1 MTLKKYILKN
11 LWLQVVISLLIGL
24 AVGLVLGDD
33 VGVGVEEQ
41 NLDFVTSYL
50 SIPANIFLS
59 LIYMIIVPLIFTS
72 IVVAVNALGATEKL
86 KTLGLGV
93 STYFVITTTIAILVA
108 VLLASIIAPGSLIDV
123 VAMQESYDLSEKEME
138 IKDGFSLD
146 DIPNAVSNI
155 IPRNPIT
162 SYLEGQMFS
171 ILIFALII
179 GLSMAALPKESTKP
193 FLDILESVQ
202 KITLHILLFSMK
214 IVPFAVFG
222 LIVGMVS
229 KVGIESMAG
238 LGVYM
243 GTVVLGLGVLLL
255 VYVLILK
262 IVAKRPISSTFS
274 KFRNPQTVSFSTAS
288 SMATMPV
295 TLKTAEEDLKI
306 DPEVSKFVIPFGTTV
321 NMALKTAEEDL
332 KIDPEVSKFVIPFGT
347 TVNMDGTALYQVI
360 AVFFLAQ
367 LFSIELSILAIFV
380 IIITSLLASI
390 GTPAVPGA
398 GTIVLSTILITV
410 GIPPVGILLLLSVDR
425 ILDMIR
431 TMVNVTGD
439 LTACC
444 VFDKITGNSKK

>member
-1 MTLKKYILKN
+1 ML
-11 LWLQVVISLLIGL
+11 
-24 AVGLVLGDD
+24 
-33 VGVGVEEQ
+33 
-41 NLDFVTSYL
+41 
-50 SIPANIFLS
+50 
-59 LIYMIIVPLIFTS
+59 
-72 IVVAVNALGATEKL
+72 
-86 KTLGLGV
+86 
-93 STYFVITTTIAILVA
+93 
-108 VLLASIIAPGSLIDV
+108 
-123 VAMQESYDLSEKEME
+123 
-138 IKDGFSLD
+138 
-146 DIPNAVSNI
+146 
-155 IPRNPIT
+155 
-162 SYLEGQMFS
+162 S

-179 GLSMAALPKESTKP
+179 GLSMAALPKESAKP
-193 FLDILESVQ
+193 LLDILESVQ

-229 KVGIESMAG
+229 KIGLESMAG

-243 GTVVLGLGVLLL
+243 ITVVIGLAIMLS
-255 VYVLILK
+255 VYALILK
-262 IVAKRPISSTFS
+262 FVAKRPISSTFS

-295 TLKTAEEDLKI
+295 TLKTAEEDLKV
-306 DPEVSKFVIPFGTTV
+306 DPKVSKFVIP
-321 NMALKTAEEDL
+321 L
-332 KIDPEVSKFVIPFGT
+332 GT

-367 LFSIELSILAIFV
+367 LFAIELSMISILV

-398 GTIVLSTILITV
+398 GVIVLSTILITV

-439 LTACC
+439 LTATC
-444 VFDKITGNSKK
+444 VFDEITRDKK

>member
-1 MTLKKYILKN
+1 MTFKNYILKN
-11 LWLQVVISLLIGL
+11 LWIQVVISLIAGL
-24 AVGLVLGDD
+24 FVGLIIGDD
-33 VGVGVEEQ
+33 VG
-41 NLDFVTSYL
+41 
-50 SIPANIFLS
+50 S
-59 LIYMIIVPLIFTS
+59 LIYMIIVPLIFSS
-72 IVVAVNALGATEKL
+72 IVVAITSLGSREKL

-93 STYFVITTTIAILVA
+93 GIYFVITTTIAILVA
-108 VLLASIIAPGSLIDV
+108 VFLVSIIAPGDLLDFSALK
-123 VAMQESYDLSEKEME
+123 ESYNLTDAEVE

-162 SYLEGQMFS
+162 SYLEGQMLS

-179 GLSMAALPKESTKP
+179 GLSMAALPKESAKP
-193 FLDILESVQ
+193 LLDILESIQ

-222 LIVGMVS
+222 LIVGMIS
-229 KVGIESMAG
+229 KVGIGSMVGMGA
-238 LGVYM
+238 YM
-243 GTVVLGLGVLLL
+243 GTVVLGLGVML
-255 VYVLILK
+255 VVYILILK

-295 TLKTAEEDLKI
+295 TLKTAEESLKI
-306 DPEVSKFVIPFGTTV
+306 DTR
-321 NMALKTAEEDL
+321 
-332 KIDPEVSKFVIPFGT
+332 VSKFVIPFGT

-367 LFSIELSILAIFV
+367 LFSIELSMISIFV

-398 GTIVLSTILITV
+398 GVIVLSTILITV
-410 GIPPVGILLLLSVDR
+410 GIPPVGILLLISVDR

-444 VFDKITGNSKK
+444 VFDKITRD

>member
-1 MTLKKYILKN
+1 LI
-11 LWLQVVISLLIGL
+11 IGL
-24 AVGLVLGDD
+24 SVGLILGDD
-33 VGVGVEEQ
+33 VGLSVEDES
-41 NLDFVTSYL
+41 LDFVTSYL
-50 SIPANIFLS
+50 KIPASIFVS
-59 LIYMIIVPLIFTS
+59 LIYMIIVPLIFSS
-72 IVVAVNALGATEKL
+72 IVVAINSLGTTKKL

-93 STYFVITTTIAILVA
+93 ATYFVITTTIAILVA
-108 VLLASIIAPGSLIDV
+108 VLLASLIAPGNLLDISAL
-123 VAMQESYDLSEKEME
+123 QESYDLSSNDMK
-138 IKDGFSLD
+138 INDGFSLD

-155 IPRNPIT
+155 IPKNPIT
-162 SYLEGQMFS
+162 SYLEGQMLS
-171 ILIFALII
+171 ILILC
-179 GLSMAALPKESTKP
+179 LSMAALPKESSKP
-193 FLDILESVQ
+193 LLDILESIQ
-202 KITLHILLFSMK
+202 KITLKILLFSMK

-229 KVGIESMAG
+229 KIGLESMAG

-243 GTVVLGLGVLLL
+243 GTVVLGLAIMLS

-262 IVAKRPISSTFS
+262 FIAKRPISSTFS

-295 TLKTAEEDLKI
+295 TLKTAEESLKI
-306 DPEVSKFVIPFGTTV
+306 
-321 NMALKTAEEDL
+321 N
-332 KIDPEVSKFVIPFGT
+332 PEVSKFVIPFGT

-367 LFSIELSILAIFV
+367 LFSIELSPLAILV

-444 VFDKITGNSKK
+444 VFHKITQNKSAEKK

>member
-1 MTLKKYILKN
+1 MTMIKYIFKN
-11 LWLQVVISLLIGL
+11 LWLQIVISLIIGL
-24 AVGLVLGDD
+24 SVGLILGDD
-33 VGVGVEEQ
+33 VGLSVEDES
-41 NLDFVTSYL
+41 LDFVTSYL
-50 SIPANIFLS
+50 KIPASIFVS
-59 LIYMIIVPLIFTS
+59 LIYMIIVPLIFSS
-72 IVVAVNALGATEKL
+72 IVVAINSLGTTKKL

-93 STYFVITTTIAILVA
+93 ATYFVITTTIAILVA
-108 VLLASIIAPGSLIDV
+108 VLLASLIAPGNLLDISAL
-123 VAMQESYDLSEKEME
+123 QESYDLSSKDMK
-138 IKDGFSLD
+138 INDGFSLD
-146 DIPNAVSNI
+146 DIPNAISSI
-155 IPRNPIT
+155 IPKNPIT
-162 SYLEGQMFS
+162 SYLEGQMLS

-179 GLSMAALPKESTKP
+179 GLSMAALPKESSKP
-193 FLDILESVQ
+193 LLDILESIQ
-202 KITLHILLFSMK
+202 KITLKILLFSMK

-229 KVGIESMAG
+229 KIGLESMAG

-243 GTVVLGLGVLLL
+243 GTVVLGLAIMLS

-262 IVAKRPISSTFS
+262 FIAKRPISSTFS

-295 TLKTAEEDLKI
+295 TLKTAEESLKI
-306 DPEVSKFVIPFGTTV
+306 
-321 NMALKTAEEDL
+321 N
-332 KIDPEVSKFVIPFGT
+332 PEVSKFVIPFGT

-367 LFSIELSILAIFV
+367 LFSIELSPLAILV

-444 VFDKITGNSKK
+444 VFHKITQNKSAEKK

>member
-1 MTLKKYILKN
+1 MSLKNYVLKN
-11 LWLQVVISLLIGL
+11 LWIQVVFSLIIGL

-33 VGVGVEEQ
+33 VGVGVGDDS
-41 NLDFVTSYL
+41 LDSATSYL
-50 SIPANIFLS
+50 KIPASIFVS
-59 LIYMIIVPLIFTS
+59 LIYMIIVPLIFSS
-72 IVVAVNALGATEKL
+72 IVVAVNSLGTTEKL

-93 STYFVITTTIAILVA
+93 ASYFVITTTIAILIA
-108 VLLASIIAPGSLIDV
+108 VSLGSIIAPGSLIDIS
-123 VAMQESYDLSEKEME
+123 ALQDSYDLSDTDME
-138 IKDGFSLD
+138 VSDGFSLD
-146 DIPNAVSNI
+146 DIPNAVSSI

-162 SYLEGQMFS
+162 SYLEGQMLS
-171 ILIFALII
+171 ILVFALII
-179 GLSMAALPKESTKP
+179 GLSMTAIPKESAKP
-193 FLDILESVQ
+193 LLDILESVQ

-229 KVGIESMAG
+229 KIGIESMAG

-243 GTVVLGLGVLLL
+243 GTVVLGLGIMLS

-262 IVAKRPISSTFS
+262 FVAKRPISSTLA
-274 KFRNPQTVSFSTAS
+274 KFRNPQTLSFSTAS

-295 TLKTAEEDLKI
+295 TLKTAEENLKI
-306 DPEVSKFVIPFGTTV
+306 DPR
-321 NMALKTAEEDL
+321 
-332 KIDPEVSKFVIPFGT
+332 VSKFVIPFGT

-367 LFSIELSILAIFV
+367 LFSIELSVLSILV

-439 LTACC
+439 LTASCT
-444 VFDKITGNSKK
+444 FDRITKGLKDDKIKEK